1 VEFTHKELAALKEAE
16 LTNEENAV
24 RELDA
29 LQLALVGGGSGDVAW
44 A

>member
-1 VEFTHKELAALKEAE
+1 MEFTHTELAALKEVD
-16 LTNEENAV
+16 LNKEERAL

-29 LQLALVGGGSGDVAW
+29 LQLALVGGGNGDVAW